1 MHHNRAVDIK
11 TLLLTAAANT
21 LLAATIMMVVV
32 RTRRTYSGFGWWTA
46 GMLCIAGGTLL
57 FLPAAAQT
65 NAWILV
71 FRNTLLMA
79 GLYLIFRG
87 LVLFRGEYLSR
98 KIDLLVIGSF
108 ALLFGYY
115 CFVPNSL
122 DERIVI
128 FSGYQGLICA
138 AIVTVIW
145 RNRPAYFGSPDRLL
159 SGWLAA
165 YGLFC
170 AYRVIAHAF
179 FETTSGLFVEQSGG
193 HSAYI
198 LVQILTT
205 QLIVLTLISMNSE
218 RIEFEYTEARQEITG
233 YIATLEKG
241 VKSTLEVVTN
251 IMKLRDPYTAGHE
264 ERVSVISRELALELG
279 WTRERAEELALIA
292 TIHDVGKIGVPAE
305 ILSRPGKLSEVE
317 YGLVRTHA
325 ELGYEITKDIQFG
338 MPVGNIIYCHHE
350 RMDGSGYPRGLK
362 GDEIPMES
370 RVLMVADALESMT
383 SHRPYKAAVTIEQ
396 AKKELQEKRGTEFDP
411 VVVDAALNMIER
423 LGNKLPVDA

>member
-1 MHHNRAVDIK
+1 MHHNRTVDIK
-11 TLLLTAAANT
+11 TLLLTSAANT
-21 LLAATIMMVVV
+21 VLATAIMMVVFK
-32 RTRRTYSGFGWWTA
+32 TRRTYTGFGWWTA
-46 GMLCIAGGTLL
+46 GMLGIAIGTLL
-57 FLPAAAQT
+57 FLPPAAQT
-65 NAWILV
+65 NGGIIV
-71 FRNTLLMA
+71 VRNILLMG

-87 LVLFRGEYLSR
+87 IILFRGQYLSR
-98 KIDLLVIGSF
+98 KIDVAFIGSF
-108 ALLFGYY
+108 ALIFGYY
-115 CFVPNSL
+115 AFTPDSL
-122 DERIVI
+122 NERVVV

-138 AIVTVIW
+138 AIVAAIW

-165 YGLFC
+165 YAAYC
-170 AYRVIAHAF
+170 AYRVVIHAF
-179 FETTSGLFVEQSGG
+179 FETTSGLFVEQTGS

-198 LVQILTT
+198 LIQILTT

-218 RIEFEYTEARQEITG
+218 RTEFEYSQARQEITG
-233 YIATLEKG
+233 YITTLEKG

-264 ERVSVISRELALELG
+264 ERVSTISRELALELG
-279 WTRERAEELALIA
+279 WTRDRAEELALVA

-305 ILSRPGKLSEVE
+305 ILSRPGKLSAVE
-317 YGLVRTHA
+317 YGLVKTHA

-338 MPVGNIIYCHHE
+338 IPVGDIIYCHHE

-362 GDEIPMES
+362 GDQIPLES

-396 AKKELQEKRGTEFDP
+396 AKEDLRSKRGTEYDP

-423 LGNKLPVDA
+423 LGNKLPGDA